1 MVSPDPYF
9 KLRPP
14 QPTPEDEICKCEG
27 VKPVKLMQAL
37 GYNPLNCIDCNL
49 EILPESLALSESLVE
64 DIAEWAGLYEAIDT
78 LWLDS
83 GPYESWAKDQ
93 LSDIDSP
100 VNQRGLD
107 VRKKLEGIRPCYY
120 WYFQDESAD
129 DFEAATICPS
139 CRRPLTPYLQG
150 IFPQLIC
157 QSCKII
163 MFG

>member
-1 MVSPDPYF
+1 MASSDPYF

-37 GYNPLNCIDCNL
+37 GFNPLHCIDCNL
-49 EILPESLALSESLVE
+49 EILPESLALSEPLVE
-64 DIAEWAGLYEAIDT
+64 DIVEWARLYEAIHA

-83 GPYESWAKDQ
+83 GPYEGWAKDQ
-93 LSDIDSP
+93 LSDIESP
-100 VNQRGLD
+100 ANQRGLD
-107 VRKKLEGIRPCYY
+107 VRKKLEKIRPCYY
-120 WYFQDESAD
+120 RYFQDQSAD
-129 DFEAATICPS
+129 DFKAATICPS
-139 CRRPLTPYLQG
+139 CGGSLTPYLQG

-163 MFG
+163 MAG